1 MVSLLLRDVVD
12 RRLLVAYMGGFIG
25 PLAGNTILALIGS
38 LKDAYGVDADQIFL
52 SITVYMIPFVIFQ
65 LFSGTVSDHL
75 GRKVVASS
83 GFLIYS
89 VGSFLCGWAPD
100 LSAFLGGRFVQGL
113 GFAFVTPV
121 LHAIVGD
128 FTREDRRGVSMGI
141 FGAVTAGAVSSGP
154 LIAGLLDTIDW
165 RLTFY
170 LIGILALLVFVAIQA
185 VFRGVEEGHVR
196 KKSKIPIRRVVA
208 NPGVIALCLAGFL
221 TFFVFIGVISY
232 TSDALEMQ
240 PYGYESWTIGL
251 VLFAGGIGGV
261 IISPFAGMLVDR
273 IGRFRTGTIG
283 FVFTSVGM
291 VIFYFASEFWGFV
304 LAMIVVG
311 CAAAAVWASLLT
323 LTVEI
328 VPERRGAVA
337 SLFNS
342 SRFAGYAIS
351 PVLFAGLYYSMGVR
365 PLYLASAL
373 LTLLGIVIMAW
384 MMRLLAKRH

>member
-1 MVSLLLRDVVD
+1 MVDK
-12 RRLLVAYMGGFIG
+12 RLLVAYAGGFIG
-25 PLAGNTILALIGS
+25 PLAGNTILALVEP
-38 LKDAYGVDADQIFL
+38 LKEAYGVGIEQILL
-52 SITVYMIPFVIFQ
+52 SIPVYMIPFVFFQ
-65 LFSGTVSDHL
+65 LFSGTISDHL
-75 GRKVVASS
+75 GRKAVAAS

-100 LSAFLGGRFVQGL
+100 INAFLGGRFVQGL

-128 FTREDRRGVSMGI
+128 FTRDDRRGVSMGI
-141 FGAVTAGAVSSGP
+141 FGAVTAGAVSTGP
-154 LIAGLLDTIDW
+154 LIAGFMNTIDW
-165 RLTFY
+165 RWTFY
-170 LIGILALLVFVAIQA
+170 LIALLAVLVFVAIQIA
-185 VFRGVEEGHVR
+185 FRGGEEKHAR
-196 KKSKIPIRRVVA
+196 QKSDVSIRNVA
-208 NPGVIALCLAGFL
+208 TDPGVIALCAAGFL

-232 TSDALEMQ
+232 TSDALSID
-240 PYGYESWTIGL
+240 PYFYDPATIGI

-261 IISPFAGMLVDR
+261 FISPFAGMLVDK
-273 IGRFRTGTIG
+273 IGRFRTGSIG

-291 VIFYFASEFWGFV
+291 LIFYFASDFWGFI

-351 PVLFAGLYYSMGVR
+351 PVLFAGVYFSLGVR

-373 LTLLGIVIMAW
+373 LTLLGIVIMVW
-384 MMRLLAKRH
+384 MKRILAKRRC

>member
-1 MVSLLLRDVVD
+1 MVD

-25 PLAGNTILALIGS
+25 PLAGNTILALVGS
-38 LKDAYGVDADQIFL
+38 LKDAYGVDVDQIFL
-52 SITVYMIPFVIFQ
+52 SITVYMIPFVFFQ
-65 LFSGTVSDHL
+65 LFSGTVSDYL
-75 GRKVVASS
+75 GRKVVVSS

-89 VGSFLCGWAPD
+89 LGAFLCGWAPS

-141 FGAVTAGAVSSGP
+141 YGAVTAGAVSSGP

-165 RLTFY
+165 RWTFY
-170 LIGILALLVFVAIQA
+170 LIAFLALLVFIAIQV
-185 VFRGVEEGHVR
+185 VFRDIEEESTR
-196 KKSKIPIRRVVA
+196 KKSKMPVRKVLA
-208 NPGVIALCLAGFL
+208 NPCVIALCLAGFL
-221 TFFVFIGVISY
+221 TFFVYIGVISF
-232 TSDALEMQ
+232 TSDALEVD
-240 PYGYESWTIGL
+240 PYNYESWTIGL

-261 IISPFAGMLVDR
+261 FISPFAGMLVDK

-291 VIFYFASEFWGFV
+291 LIFYFASEFWGFI
-304 LAMIVVG
+304 LAMVFVG

-328 VPERRGAVA
+328 IPERRGAVA

-351 PVLFAGLYYSMGVR
+351 PVLFAGIYFSMGVR

-373 LTLLGIVIMAW
+373 LTLLGVVIMAW
-384 MMRLLAKRH
+384 MMRFLAKKT

>member
-1 MVSLLLRDVVD
+1 VVD

-25 PLAGNTILALIGS
+25 PLAGNTILALVGS
-38 LKDAYGVDADQIFL
+38 LKAAFGVGVEEVFL
-52 SITVYMIPFVIFQ
+52 SIPVYMIPFVFFQ
-65 LFSGTVSDHL
+65 LFSGTISDHL
-75 GRKVVASS
+75 GRKAVAAS
-83 GFLIYS
+83 GFLIYAL
-89 VGSFLCGWAPD
+89 GSFLCGWAPD
-100 LSAFLGGRFVQGL
+100 INLFLGGRFVQGL

-128 FTREDRRGVSMGI
+128 FTREDNRGVSMGI

-154 LIAGLLDTIDW
+154 LIAGFMDTIDW
-165 RLTFY
+165 RWTFY
-170 LIGILALLVFVAIQA
+170 LIALLALLVFVAIQIA
-185 VFRGVEEGHVR
+185 FRGTDERHVR
-196 KKSKIPIRRVVA
+196 KKSDVSIREVA
-208 NPGVIALCLAGFL
+208 TDPCVIALCLAGFL
-221 TFFVFIGVISY
+221 TFFVFIGVISF
-232 TSDALEMQ
+232 TSDALSIN
-240 PYGYESWTIGL
+240 PYNYDAATIGI

-261 IISPFAGMLVDR
+261 FISPFAGMLVDK

-283 FVFTSVGM
+283 FIFTSVGM
-291 VIFYFASEFWGFV
+291 LVFYFASDFWGFI
-304 LAMIVVG
+304 LAMVVVG

-328 VPERRGAVA
+328 IPERRGAVA

-351 PVLFAGLYYSMGVR
+351 PVLFAGIYFSMGVR

-384 MMRLLAKRH
+384 MMRLLAKRA